1 MRNRGPLGA
10 LPALSRS
17 TRRALAVTAVLAALT
32 ASALVA
38 QAWGLATAL
47 AGIVAGRFELATPV
61 TVLAIAVAARAI
73 LAWGT
78 ETVAARAAAGAK
90 EELRTAL
97 LTHALRL
104 GPEWIAD
111 PERSGGGPAALTALA
126 TKGLDALDDY
136 FTRYLPALVTVAV
149 APPLVGAAILWT
161 DWPSAL
167 VIAVTVPLLPLFAIL
182 IGGYTAEVAAKAAD
196 ATLRLS
202 SHAAELV
209 RALPVLTAFRRAQAQ
224 TEAIHRVGEAH
235 RTAVGKTLRI
245 AFTSALAL
253 ELLATLSVALVAVLI
268 GTRLAAG
275 GLTLEVGLLVLI
287 LAPECYQAIRAVGA
301 AHHASE
307 DGMEVVRRV
316 AKILDEPTPR
326 SGSAPVHRGRVF
338 VADLHVRR
346 RDRDAPDGLSFSV
359 APGELV
365 HLHSPSG
372 TGKSTALA
380 VLLGFRDPD
389 QGKITVDGVDLS
401 EVDREGWRRQIGWVP
416 QRPQFAAATVTAEL
430 TESVQDLPGEPPR
443 IAELLDLTHQLGID
457 HLLHRPPAEL
467 SAGERQRLA
476 VARALLRLRRGAWL
490 LLLDEPTAHLD
501 PASATA
507 VHNAVEQAKAAGA
520 AVVLISHTTPEPT
533 AGTPLGGVEVARAAS
548 HPHRPRHRPLW
559 TLLSRRSLLGAL
571 LGATA
576 LASGIALTAT
586 SAWLIAKASTQPP
599 MLTLLVA
606 VVGVRTFGLGRALLR
621 YLERL
626 VTHDAAFRTANTL
639 RTSLWRDLVAQGP
652 LPRTD
657 GLHRLV
663 TDTDTVRDLIPRV
676 LIPPVV
682 AAVVATTAITIQTL
696 ILPTAG
702 LTLALAVLT
711 AATLAPLLAV
721 LADNKATRNLSQGR
735 RTLANSILTLLTAAP
750 DLLATNAAHPRHRS
764 VTQADQALA
773 TQSRRQALA
782 NGLALALLTLCTG
795 TATTLAIHQAAEAV
809 AAGTLNPLLAPV
821 LALLPL
827 ALTETLSLLPPAAQQ
842 LRPLRTAYTNLTS
855 QSAPT
860 ATPTRV
866 PAPTEPAHTS
876 DIATP
881 AHIAAPSPAP
891 ALTRAREGV
900 PPIPDCPT
908 PPPPTSPN
916 PREDRDLSTIP
927 TYPQPPEIR
936 LDHIDVRWPGTPT
949 LTLRDLTLHI
959 PPGAHT
965 AIVGPSGA
973 GKSTLL
979 AVLLGFLHPDQGH
992 ATIPDTA
999 AWSPQDPQ
1007 LVSTTVRENLLL
1019 GDPHATDDE
1028 LRAALR
1034 TVALEDWQ
1042 HRLDTQV
1049 GVGGAAVSGGEAQR
1063 LGLARALLYARGTGV
1078 LLMDEP
1084 TAHLDEPTARR
1095 VLAAIRAELPGSML
1109 VHVTHRAAEAAGA
1122 DLVVRVGA

>member
-1 MRNRGPLGA
+1 MRTRGPLGA

-17 TRRALAVTAVLAALT
+17 ARRALAVTALLAALT
-32 ASALVA
+32 AVALVA

-47 AGIVAGRFELATPV
+47 ATIVAGRFEVATPL
-61 TVLAIAVAARAI
+61 TVLAVAVAARAV

-97 LTHALRL
+97 LGQALRL

-111 PERSGGGPAALTALA
+111 PARSGGPAALTALA

-149 APPLVGAAILWT
+149 APPLVGAAILWA

-202 SHAAELV
+202 SHAAELI
-209 RALPVLTAFRRAQAQ
+209 RALPVLTAFRRAEAQA
-224 TEAIHRVGEAH
+224 ESIRRVGEAH
-235 RTAVGKTLRI
+235 RKAVGNTLRV

-275 GLTLEVGLLVLI
+275 GLTLEIGLLVLI

-316 AKILDEPTPR
+316 AKVLAEP
-326 SGSAPVHRGRVF
+326 APAAGARPAGRGRVF
-338 VADLHVRR
+338 VAGLHVRR

-365 HLHSPSG
+365 RLDSPSG
-372 TGKSTALA
+372 TGKSTTLA
-380 VLLGFRDPD
+380 VLLGFRAPD
-389 QGKITVDGVDLS
+389 RGRITVDGVDLS
-401 EVDREGWRRQIGWVP
+401 EVDGQDWRRQLAWVP
-416 QRPQFAAATVTAEL
+416 QRPQFAAESATAEL
-430 TESVQDLPGEPPR
+430 TESTRDLGEPPR
-443 IAELLDLTHQLGID
+443 IAEILDLTRRLGID
-457 HLLHRPPAEL
+457 HLLNHRPAEL

-501 PASATA
+501 PAAATA
-507 VHNAVEQAKAAGA
+507 VLAEVERARAAGA
-520 AVVLISHTTPEPT
+520 AVLLISHTTSEPV
-533 AGTPLGGVEVARAAS
+533 AETPLGGPAVARADP

-559 TLLSRRSLLGAL
+559 TLLTRRSLLGAL

-626 VTHDAAFRTANTL
+626 VTHDAAFRTANQL
-639 RTSLWRDLVAQGP
+639 RTGLWRDLVARGP
-652 LPRTD
+652 LARTD

-676 LIPPVV
+676 LIPPIV
-682 AAVVATTAITIQTL
+682 AAVVAAVAITIQAL
-696 ILPTAG
+696 VLPAAG
-702 LTLALAVLT
+702 LTLALAVL
-711 AATLAPLLAV
+711 AAGALAPLTAV
-721 LADNKATRNLSQGR
+721 LADRRATRRLADGRRALSQ
-735 RTLANSILTLLTAAP
+735 SVLTLLTAAP
-750 DLLATNAAHPRHRS
+750 DLLAHNAAQPRQHAL
-764 VTQADQALA
+764 TTADRALA
-773 TQSRRQALA
+773 AQSRRQALA
-782 NGLALALLTLCTG
+782 NGLAQAILTLCTG
-795 TATTLAIHQAAEAV
+795 AAAVLAVPQAAEAV
-809 AAGTLNPLLAPV
+809 AAGALNPLLAPV
-821 LALLPL
+821 LVLLPL
-827 ALTETLSLLPPAAQQ
+827 ALTEALALLPPAAQR
-842 LRPLRTAYTNLTS
+842 LRPLRTAYTNL
-855 QSAPT
+855 SAT
-860 ATPTRV
+860 VAA
-866 PAPTEPAHTS
+866 PAAEPAVTG
-876 DIATP
+876 D
-881 AHIAAPSPAP
+881 
-891 ALTRAREGV
+891 
-900 PPIPDCPT
+900 
-908 PPPPTSPN
+908 
-916 PREDRDLSTIP
+916 
-927 TYPQPPEIR
+927 IR
-936 LDHIDVRWPGTPT
+936 LDHIDVRWPGAAAPA
-949 LTLRDLTLHI
+949 LREFSLHI
-959 PPGAHT
+959 PPGSHT

-979 AVLLGFLHPDQGH
+979 AVLLGFLRPDHGQ
-992 ATIPDTA
+992 ATIPAAA

-1007 LVSTTVRENLLL
+1007 LVSTTVRENLRL
-1019 GDPHATDDE
+1019 GDPAATDED
-1028 LRAALR
+1028 LRSALR
-1034 TVALEDWQ
+1034 TVALEGWQ
-1042 HRLDTQV
+1042 DRLDTQV
-1049 GVGGAAVSGGEAQR
+1049 GVGGATVSGGEAQR
-1063 LGLARALLYARGTGV
+1063 LGLARALLYARRTGV

-1095 VLAAIRAELPGSML
+1095 VLAGVRAELPEGTL

-1122 DLVVRVGA
+1122 DQVVRVGA